1 MVEPGRLKIY
11 ENGDWRYVGYGPA
24 SSVATDLSDVTIDVD
39 KDWNAKNITN
49 LNSLTATTIVCN
61 SVDGVD
67 VSAVSAN
74 INQDVKTTASPTF
87 AAITVTGNVDG
98 VDLSAFKSDYDA
110 KVNQDV
116 KSTAS
121 PTFVIP
127 KCNSLILGV
136 SSASDTLQ
144 ISNDTE
150 KQQNNNTYVK
160 KKSIIINSLIAGS
173 YKVKFDLK
181 TMSSGLYAYGKLQK
195 NGVDWGSEQSVLG
208 ETYTTKSQTFS
219 NTLFPGDV
227 IDLYLHADPDVGWV
241 AYCKNFRICYTL
253 TPSTAMYTNND
264 P

>member
-11 ENGDWRYVGYGPA
+11 ENGEWRYVGYGPA
-24 SSVATDLSDVTIDVD
+24 SSVATDLSDVTIDAD

-49 LNSLTATTIVCN
+49 LNSLTATTIVSN

-67 VSAVSAN
+67 V
-74 INQDVKTTASPTF
+74 
-87 AAITVTGNVDG
+87 
-98 VDLSAFKSDYDA
+98 SAFKSDYDA

-127 KCNSLILGV
+127 KCNSLILGIF
-136 SSASDTLQ
+136 SASDTVQ
-144 ISNDTE
+144 MSNDTE

-181 TMSSGLYAYGKLQK
+181 TMGASLYAYGKLQK

-219 NTLFPGDV
+219 DTLFPGDV

-241 AYCKNFRICYTL
+241 AYVKNFRICYTL

>member
-1 MVEPGRLKIY
+1 MVEPGRLKVY
-11 ENGDWRYVGYGPA
+11 ENGQWRYVGYGPA
-24 SSVATDLSDVTIDVD
+24 SSVATDLSDVTIDAD

-49 LNSLTATTIVCN
+49 IGTIN
-61 SVDGVD
+61 GVD
-67 VSAVSAN
+67 IDAS
-74 INQDVKTTASPTF
+74 INQAVTTTSSPTF

-98 VDLSAFKSDYDA
+98 VDVSAFKSDYDA
-110 KVNQDV
+110 KVNQALLTT
-116 KSTAS
+116 SS

-127 KCNSLILGV
+127 KCNSLILGI
-136 SSASDTLQ
+136 SSASDTVQ
-144 ISNDTE
+144 MSNDTE

-181 TMSSGLYAYGKLQK
+181 TMGSALYAYGKLQK

-219 NTLFPGDV
+219 DTLFPGDV

-241 AYCKNFRICYTL
+241 AYGKNFRICYTL